1 MEEEA
6 LFVFPTDDS
15 IQYLG
20 KLKSD
25 ASQKDLKFTMKIH
38 RSGKQSFKRTWQF
51 LFRVRITLHDFY
63 SNI

>member
-20 KLKSD
+20 MLLFFST
-25 ASQKDLKFTMKIH
+25 QGIL
-38 RSGKQSFKRTWQF
+38 F
-51 LFRVRITLHDFY
+51 LETRIFRLH
-63 SNI
+63 